1 MTTTVEESRVQLN
14 VPVNNNRTVNKPNF
28 LKTSAFGDY
37 VLFAKNA
44 AINSKMSSFSTH
56 DNVYT
61 SSSVFLRDE
70 YDFDD
75 DNDDL
80 EEDRENDDQ
89 DESDEDT
96 EEASESEMGKPEE
109 YRTEIKEQMYRDKLA
124 SFKKQLQQLK
134 DGSHPEYNRKLKKLE
149 ANYRE
154 RLRLNVIS
162 RDYAIECIDKDYVV
176 EKRGAANEFEEK
188 KHELRENLIS
198 DLEERRKQVEAERHT
213 MELTGDP
220 MEVIKPAMTRKLR
233 RRPNDPVPVPENK
246 RRKPPPAQVN
256 YTLEDKEIES
266 DLKAITRGKMPQNS
280 NIRKPNIFPS
290 PSVNRPPSPL
300 TDSSNQDT
308 RIEDGKLVYERRWF
322 HRGQPVYAE
331 GKDMPRFAGNIS
343 GIGND
348 VIYVKKLDNTKVR
361 IPLVYLVRGK
371 VSIKRRAS

>member
-1 MTTTVEESRVQLN
+1 MTSYASHE
-14 VPVNNNRTVNKPNF
+14 
-28 LKTSAFGDY
+28 
-37 VLFAKNA
+37 NA
-44 AINSKMSSFSTH
+44 YS
-56 DNVYT
+56 

-80 EEDRENDDQ
+80 EEERENEEQ

-109 YRTEIKEQMYRDKLA
+109 YTEIREQMYRDKLA
-124 SFKKQLQQLK
+124 SFKKCLQQLK

-149 ANYRE
+149 ANYKE
-154 RLRLNVIS
+154 RLRLNIIS
-162 RDYAIECIDKDYVV
+162 KDYAIECIDRDYVV

-188 KHELRENLIS
+188 KIELRENLIA

-220 MEVIKPAMTRKLR
+220 MEVKPAMTRKLR
-233 RRPNDPVPVPENK
+233 RRPNDPIPVPENK

-256 YTLEDKEIES
+256 YTLEDKEIDS
-266 DLKAITRGKMPQNS
+266 DLKAISRGKMPQNS
-280 NIRKPNIFPS
+280 GIRKPNMFPN
-290 PSVNRPPSPL
+290 PSINRPPSPL
-300 TDSSNQDT
+300 NDSSSNDT

-322 HRGQPVYAE
+322 HRGQPVFAE

-343 GIGND
+343 AIGND
-348 VIYVKKLDNTKVR
+348 VIYVKKLDNSKVK
-361 IPLVYLVRGK
+361 IPLGYLVRGK
-371 VSIKRRAS
+371 VTIKRRAS